1 MYEIRPEENYKVF
14 NITTGKMK
22 CHARVEC
29 GLPPAV
35 YKVEST
41 ATPVCK
47 IQVNRSAFEVWCV
60 CILGSEEFEYAD
72 FQVGLST
79 QSAILGK

>member
-1 MYEIRPEENYKVF
+1 MFETRLEENYKVF

-29 GLPPAV
+29 GLLPAV
-35 YKVEST
+35 YKVDST
-41 ATPVCK
+41 ATPACK
-47 IQVNRSAFEVWCV
+47 IQVNRSDLEVWRV